1 MNKGKKVIKNLEF
14 KIIEKTSQSK
24 SIKKQKSLNIH
35 KLHKKKFSKQFKK
48 FNYKKNKFIKRRISN

>member
-14 KIIEKTSQSK
+14 KIVEKTSQSD
-24 SIKKQKSLNIH
+24 SIKKQKPLNIH
-35 KLHKKKFSKQFKK
+35 KFHKKKFSKQFKK

>member
-14 KIIEKTSQSK
+14 KIVEKTSQSD

-35 KLHKKKFSKQFKK
+35 KFHKKKFSKWIYYINLTVLVYLF
-48 FNYKKNKFIKRRISN
+48 